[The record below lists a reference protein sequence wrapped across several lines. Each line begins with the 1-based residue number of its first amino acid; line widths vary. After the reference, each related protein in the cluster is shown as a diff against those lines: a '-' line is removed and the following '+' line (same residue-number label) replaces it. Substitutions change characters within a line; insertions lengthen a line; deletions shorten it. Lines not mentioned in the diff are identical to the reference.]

1 MSHVRRVNSIFL
13 TQRTTAHSCVGITV
27 GLESI
32 YSDASVVGM
41 TIPRAHVDVSVQAGR
56 QGLHEVVDVLKKQG
70 RT

>member
-1 MSHVRRVNSIFL
+1 MNNVRRVNKMPL

-41 TIPRAHVDVSVQAGR
+41 TIPNRDRLIVENAH
-56 QGLHEVVDVLKKQG
+56 
-70 RT
+70 